1 MSWID
6 ALHEARVH
14 QRRIRVL
21 AEAASRLMPQNLRV
35 LDVGCG
41 DGLFAVT
48 LSGLRP
54 DIRIEG
60 AEVLPRS
67 GCRIPVVAFD
77 GRTLPFPDGA
87 YDACLLI
94 DVLHHT
100 ESPAALLREAARVGS
115 GQVVLKDHL
124 REGLLAGPCLRFMD
138 VVGNR
143 RHGVALPFN
152 YLSSEEWKRA
162 FAACDLGVAKTDGL
176 GRLYPFPANLVF
188 GRRLNFMSLL
198 RANPGAALTGDG

>member
-21 AEAASRLMPQNLRV
+21 AEAAARLLPPNLRV

-54 DIRIEG
+54 DIAIEG
-60 AEVLPRS
+60 AEVLPRA

-77 GRTLPFPDGA
+77 GRTLPFPDRA

-100 ESPAALLREAARVGS
+100 EAPASLLEEVARVGS

-124 REGLLAGPCLRFMD
+124 REGFLAGPCLRFMD

-152 YLSSEEWKRA
+152 YLNSQQCGNRRTLQ
-162 FAACDLGVAKTDGL
+162 AA
-176 GRLYPFPANLVF
+176 
-188 GRRLNFMSLL
+188 
-198 RANPGAALTGDG
+198 

>member
-21 AEAASRLMPQNLRV
+21 AEAASRLMPPNLRV

-48 LSGLRP
+48 LSCLRP
-54 DIRIEG
+54 DIEIEG
-60 AEVLPRS
+60 AEVLPRA

-100 ESPAALLREAARVGS
+100 EAPAKLLAEAARVGS
-115 GQVVLKDHL
+115 GQVLLKDHL
-124 REGLLAGPCLRFMD
+124 REGLAAGPCLRFMD

-152 YLSSEEWKRA
+152 YLNSEQWKQA
-162 FAACDLGVAKTDGL
+162 FAVCDLDVAQTDRLQG
-176 GRLYPFPANLVF
+176 LYPFPANLVF
-188 GRRLNFMSLL
+188 GRRLNFISLL
-198 RANPGAALTGDG
+198 RAHSGAA